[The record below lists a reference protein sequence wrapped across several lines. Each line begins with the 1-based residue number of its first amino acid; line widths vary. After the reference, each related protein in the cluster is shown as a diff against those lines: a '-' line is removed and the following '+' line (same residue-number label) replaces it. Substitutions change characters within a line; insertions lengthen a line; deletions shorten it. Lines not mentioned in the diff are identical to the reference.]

1 VCLFIFTALQGL
13 GGWVLIRQGLGGNV
27 VGNFV
32 PTLLGGGSQ
41 SSIVPALINLMAD
54 AAPLLVGI
62 LAVCALAAMQ
72 STGSAYM
79 STAGGMITRDIYLR
93 YINPQAT
100 ASQQKFW
107 GRVWVVGVAFAA
119 LMVATFSTDA
129 LVMLGGLA
137 VSFGTQMWIPLAGNL
152 YFPWLTRQGVVAG
165 LAVGLVAVMLTYPFK
180 YALFVG
186 IHKMLGIGAYPLTIH
201 CAGWGIMFNAL
212 VAVVVSA
219 LTQPDRKEADRRAGY
234 HKFLADHAGVPAEK
248 AHLKTTGWVITI
260 VWLLFAIGPFATI
273 GNNFLFW
280 NAADPSGWPF
290 GMPPLW
296 LWQIVWWLIGVY
308 MMYFLAYKLEFST
321 HFGDIESLRED
332 IQETYGEKGEIRLD
346 VEEPGV

>member
-1 VCLFIFTALQGL
+1 
-13 GGWVLIRQGLGGNV
+13 
-27 VGNFV
+27 
-32 PTLLGGGSQ
+32 
-41 SSIVPALINLMAD
+41 
-54 AAPLLVGI
+54 
-62 LAVCALAAMQ
+62 
-72 STGSAYM
+72 M
-79 STAGGMITRDIYLR
+79 STASGMITRDIYLR

-100 ASQQKFW
+100 AGQQKMW
-107 GRVWVVGVAFAA
+107 GRIWVVGVAFAA

-152 YFPWLTRQGVVAG
+152 YFPWLTRQGVVSG
-165 LAVGLVAVMLTYPFK
+165 LAVGLIAVMLTYPFK

-201 CAGWGIMFNAL
+201 CAGWGIMLNAL

-219 LTQPDRKEADRRAGY
+219 VTQPDRKEAERREGY

-248 AHLKTTGWVITI
+248 AHLKTTGWIITI
-260 VWLLFAIGPFATI
+260 VWLLFAIGPFATL
-273 GNNFLFW
+273 GNNFFFW
-280 NAADPSGWPF
+280 DGGNPATWPG

-296 LWQIVWWLIGVY
+296 LWQIVWWLLGCY

-321 HFGDIESLRED
+321 HFGEIESLRED